1 MQCNYFLLL
10 SFSINVVVLPSPPGI
25 FLLFRIFPIASL
37 PQDSRQENRNK
48 RGDRTTFSSS
58 ALVWSGFPSFLSY
71 FLFTLVTT
79 LLRSPSLNWN
89 GTMVPYLRLTKIQ
102 NWAKQSSMV
111 NNKTHPRTFT
121 RKMRYMNHQNNYGRA
136 K

>member
-1 MQCNYFLLL
+1 MWLFFLLL
-10 SFSINVVVLPSPPGI
+10 LGY
-25 FLLFRIFPIASL
+25 
-37 PQDSRQENRNK
+37 
-48 RGDRTTFSSS
+48 FSSSEYSLLRLYHKIQGKKIETKGGQDNILYLS